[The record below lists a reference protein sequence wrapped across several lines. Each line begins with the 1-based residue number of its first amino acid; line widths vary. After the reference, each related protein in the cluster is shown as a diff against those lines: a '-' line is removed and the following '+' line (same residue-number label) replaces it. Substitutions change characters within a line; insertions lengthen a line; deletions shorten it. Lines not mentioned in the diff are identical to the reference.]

1 MRFYDEEE
9 HRAYEGNKPNGNM
22 LESVIA
28 LIEAMP
34 SILTLVEKKSSKKP
48 QRPLAIPSYFL

>member
-1 MRFYDEEE
+1 MRFYDEEA
-9 HRAYEGNKPNGNM
+9 HKAYEGNKSNGNM

-28 LIEAMP
+28 LIEAML

-48 QRPLAIPSYFL
+48 KGK